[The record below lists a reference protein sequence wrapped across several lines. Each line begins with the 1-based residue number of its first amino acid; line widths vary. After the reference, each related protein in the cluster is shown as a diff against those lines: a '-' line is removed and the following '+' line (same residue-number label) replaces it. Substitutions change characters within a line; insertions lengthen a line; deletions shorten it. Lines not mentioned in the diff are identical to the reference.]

1 VAPNIPLVKC
11 KSGNLS
17 DVNNY
22 RAVALPN
29 SVSKILET
37 LFDFIETNNA
47 VDNYQLA
54 VGKIILLPYAHKL
67 FLENSRL
74 LQTAW
79 KSCFSFFIDFS
90 KAFDSVDYWLLSS
103 KLIDS
108 IDCI

>member
-47 VDNYQLA
+47 VDNYQLGCRKNQSTSICTQ
-54 VGKIILLPYAHKL
+54 VVFRKQSITTDSM
-67 FLENSRL
+67 EVM
-74 LQTAW
+74 
-79 KSCFSFFIDFS
+79 FF
-90 KAFDSVDYWLLSS
+90 VLY
-103 KLIDS
+103 
-108 IDCI
+108 